1 MITHSTSIG
10 PGGAPGPD
18 PRRPRVSGGAD
29 AAPAA
34 RDRVSTPG
42 STSLRSALAATPAI
56 RPEVVERAKALALDP
71 NYPPLQIIE
80 RVARLIAQSED
91 LSEIPD

>member
-10 PGGAPGPD
+10 PGGLPGPD
-18 PRRPRVSGGAD
+18 PRRPRTAGGAD

-34 RDRVSTPG
+34 ADRVSTPG
-42 STSLRSALAATPAI
+42 RAGLHAALAATPAI
-56 RPEVVERAKALALDP
+56 RSEAVERARALSIDP

-80 RVARLIAQSED
+80 RVALLIAQSED
-91 LSEIPD
+91 LSEAKD